1 MSKCETLPL
10 ISFLLMLLLEI
21 MHFIF
26 NFIIKETNLDKIIDS
41 LESSPIYN
49 LRIGGSCYDD
59 KSIILHK
66 WKGIYQNKY
75 NDDKSKTEGET
86 EIDKI
91 NGYYLCYETKK
102 SYIEL
107 LYNGQIIS
115 RNEKCRIGYKNCG
128 IIDTLEQQLC
138 ILENDNCPLYDI
150 GIGEE
155 NDITVN
161 FSTYVSI

>member
-75 NDDKSKTEGET
+75 KDDKTKTEGET
-86 EIDKI
+86 EIVKI
-91 NGYYLCYETKK
+91 NGYYL
-102 SYIEL
+102 
-107 LYNGQIIS
+107 
-115 RNEKCRIGYKNCG
+115 
-128 IIDTLEQQLC
+128 
-138 ILENDNCPLYDI
+138 
-150 GIGEE
+150 
-155 NDITVN
+155 
-161 FSTYVSI
+161 